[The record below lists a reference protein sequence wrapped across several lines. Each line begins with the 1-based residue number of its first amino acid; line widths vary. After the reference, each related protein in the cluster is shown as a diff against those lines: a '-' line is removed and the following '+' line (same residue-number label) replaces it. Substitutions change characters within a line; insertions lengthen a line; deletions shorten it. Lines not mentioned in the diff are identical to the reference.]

1 VDPAQVIEALRRSW
15 WVVVLGAVFG
25 LCGGTVANATTT
37 VQYMADVQQFVSFAD
52 TSDTSA
58 NALSGAQFTLQ
69 RVKSYTQVATSDQV
83 LGPVV
88 RDLRLP
94 MTSEA
99 LAAEITA
106 SNPLDTVLIQI
117 SVTDSDPKKAALLAN
132 AVAEQFGQVVEELE
146 RPPGGGDSPV
156 KVSVTQPA
164 AAPTMPV
171 SPRTKLNLALGLLA
185 GLALGA
191 GGALLRARL
200 DTTLKSREDVT
211 ALTGSV
217 PLGLVP
223 VDPEVKEHPLVISD
237 PTSSRAEAF
246 RTLRT
251 NLQFADVDHPPRVIV
266 VTSPLPG
273 DGKSTSTCNIALTLA
288 MNGSTVALV
297 DADLRR
303 PRVCEYMG
311 VTNEVGLTNVLAG
324 QLGADDALVSW
335 KGGLIDVLPSGPV
348 PPNPSELLGSQ
359 QMDLLLKHLSKR
371 YEYVVIDSAPL
382 LPVTDAAVLATLADG
397 ALIVLRHGTTT
408 VDQGE
413 RALQALSTVNAR
425 LLGTVINFVPSR
437 KRAARYSYQYDYRPE
452 PGRQRRST
460 SSTAHPAGFAGQR
473 RVPMVGPRDAVSSG
487 PQDYDLNALTP
498 AVAAATD
505 QASPF
510 DPDDPV
516 GWLVDPAAA
525 PAQGG
530 RNAGQVDL
538 RAQGWDDS
546 GAVALTSPAS
556 GRHRRG

>member
-15 WVVVLGAVFG
+15 WVVALGAALGLVGAVF
-25 LCGGTVANATTT
+25 ANATAT
-37 VQYMADVQQFVSFAD
+37 VRYEADVQQFVSFAD
-52 TSDTSA
+52 SSDTSA

-94 MTSEA
+94 TTAKA
-99 LAAEITA
+99 LAGEVTA
-106 SNPLDTVLIQI
+106 TNPLDTVLIQI
-117 SVTDSDPKKAALLAN
+117 AVTDSDPKRAATLAN
-132 AVAEQFGQVVEELE
+132 AIAEQFGQVVEELE

-164 AAPTMPV
+164 VAPTIPV

-200 DTTLKSREDVT
+200 DTTLKSSDDVS

-223 VDPEVKEHPLVISD
+223 VDPGVKEHPLVISD
-237 PTSSRAEAF
+237 PASSRAEAY

-288 MNGSTVALV
+288 MNGSKVVLV

-303 PRVCEYMG
+303 PRACDYLG
-311 VTNEVGLTNVLAG
+311 LDNAVGLTNVLAG
-324 QLGADDALVSW
+324 QLDVSEALVPW
-335 KGGLIDVLPSGPV
+335 NRGLLDVLPSGPV

-359 QMDLLLKHLSKR
+359 QMGLLLQQLSQR
-371 YEYVVIDSAPL
+371 YEFVVIDSAPL

-397 ALIVLRHGTTT
+397 AVVVLRHGTTT

-425 LLGTVINFVPSR
+425 LLGTVINFVPVR
-437 KRAARYSYQYDYRPE
+437 KRAARYTYQYNYQPVGAAAPPADRVGAVRRP
-452 PGRQRRST
+452 P
-460 SSTAHPAGFAGQR
+460 
-473 RVPMVGPRDAVSSG
+473 PMVSPREPVSSG
-487 PQDYDLNALTP
+487 PQDYDLRAYEAQRAVPKPEP
-498 AVAAATD
+498 AR
-505 QASPF
+505 S
-510 DPDDPV
+510 DPV
-516 GWLVDPAAA
+516 GWLLDR
-525 PAQGG
+525 GG
-530 RNAGQVDL
+530 VRDGVGVGRGGPRQVDV
-538 RAQGWDDS
+538 RDQRWDDAGEVGLS
-546 GAVALTSPAS
+546 TPSN
-556 GRHRRG
+556 GRHRRS